1 MIEKQKLT
9 SIISKYNLMN
19 RNESVKWFFKDNT
32 LTIYFGEPGRVGK
45 VILKDIEFEECTLA
59 VFNTNQ
65 LSKLISV
72 TQGMVLLE
80 TEQQNKVYTK
90 LLLSDANFN
99 LTYSLSDIMMIP
111 KVSWVTNENDFEY
124 EVELS
129 LDEEQVTN
137 LVKAKNALLES
148 QTMLI
153 NTDKDLDGNPVV
165 DFIFGDNTGFS
176 NKISYQVRGRVD
188 IQNLSIPFDAML
200 FRDILKVNQDAK
212 TSKLSLNKQGVLKL
226 EFDNDL
232 TSGVYYMAR
241 NE

>member
-1 MIEKQKLT
+1 
-9 SIISKYNLMN
+9 
-19 RNESVKWFFKDNT
+19 
-32 LTIYFGEPGRVGK
+32 
-45 VILKDIEFEECTLA
+45 
-59 VFNTNQ
+59 
-65 LSKLISV
+65 
-72 TQGMVLLE
+72 
-80 TEQQNKVYTK
+80 
-90 LLLSDANFN
+90 
-99 LTYSLSDIMMIP
+99 MMIP

-129 LDEEQVTN
+129 LDEEQVSH
-137 LVKAKNALLES
+137 LIKAKNALLES

-153 NTDKDLDGNPVV
+153 NTDKDLDGNPVT

-188 IQNLSIPFDAML
+188 VQDLSIPFDAML